1 VYTELMEFVDREWK
15 PVEDRICLKAICMLM
30 DSVKRLEKIYR
41 FGKEQE

>member
-1 VYTELMEFVDREWK
+1 MYTELMEFVDLEWK
-15 PVEDRICLKAICMLM
+15 PVEDRICLKAICMLI